1 MDEYVSKFVHMRRFV
16 PYMIADEIDY
26 MYHLQKGF
34 RLDIQKYMM
43 MFRFKTYAELIDTV
57 HSVE

>member
-1 MDEYVSKFVHMRRFV
+1 MRRFV